1 MLWKHTRPSPV
12 VRCFPLVAQF
22 RRYCAIYCRSV
33 THVPEPS
40 TRLGSP
46 ESTNDT
52 KGALE
57 DEAEKHVERS

>member
-1 MLWKHTRPSPV
+1 MPRKHTPPSPV

-33 THVPEPS
+33 THVPEPP

-46 ESTNDT
+46 ELTNDT

-57 DEAEKHVERS
+57 E